1 MLDHSGLTRRAAMRL
16 FAAGGATLLAACGP
30 SAPPAPGGTQAPA
43 QLKPTAATTAPTAP
57 VSTQPAP
64 APTQALPA
72 PTQPARAPSGAAAG
86 ETPKRG
92 GELQMMFN
100 LSITNFDPT
109 QVGSYSAVASSFVYE
124 GLTEV
129 QPDGSI
135 APALAESWT
144 VSPDGLVY
152 AFKIRKGIKFHNGR
166 EMSADDVLYTF
177 SRIKDPATNYPRPK
191 QWAVLTE
198 ITAPDP
204 GTVVMRLEAPYSPL
218 LTILADITVSI
229 IPKEA
234 AATISDLPV
243 GTGPFK
249 FVEQVNGDHTTF
261 AANKDYWRA
270 GRPYLDGIR
279 LVIRTDDSSRV
290 LALQSGQ
297 GDWIY
302 DAAGASYDILSKDQN
317 FNIYGSSSQGSQ
329 GTYAYM
335 LLNGANHP
343 PFQDQRV
350 RQAIYWAL
358 DRPTITN
365 LSLPGLA
372 APTQGPYAADYW
384 AGLKDVVY
392 TPDPARAKQLLADAG
407 YAEGFKFTMHTG
419 AVIEHFVRATQTIQ
433 QELKPLGIDVQIEV
447 HPATQPFAPFINAGQ
462 WEAVLFGTPGAID
475 PDIQLQPFSFGQNLA
490 VKYSDAQIDQ
500 YLKQAQL
507 TADQPSRA
515 KLYQEAQ
522 RRLVEVGP
530 WAFLYMYNKY
540 DIGWKYVKGYVYN
553 PVNYFQR
560 PQMRDVWLDK

>member
-1 MLDHSGLTRRAAMRL
+1 
-16 FAAGGATLLAACGP
+16 
-30 SAPPAPGGTQAPA
+30 
-43 QLKPTAATTAPTAP
+43 
-57 VSTQPAP
+57 
-64 APTQALPA
+64 
-72 PTQPARAPSGAAAG
+72 
-86 ETPKRG
+86 
-92 GELQMMFN
+92 MMFN

-129 QPDGSI
+129 QPDGSV
-135 APALAESWT
+135 AAALAESWT

-152 AFKIRKGIKFHNGR
+152 TFKIRKGVKFHNGR
-166 EMSADDVLYTF
+166 EMSADDVVYTF
-177 SRIKDPATNYPRPK
+177 DRIKDPATNYPRPK
-191 QWAVLTE
+191 QWAILSE

-204 GTVVMRLEAPYSPL
+204 STVVMRLEAPYSPL
-218 LTILADITVSI
+218 PTILADITVSI

-234 AATISDLPV
+234 ASRISDLPI

-261 AANKDYWRA
+261 AANKDYWRP

-279 LVIRTDDSSRV
+279 LIIRTDDSSRV

-302 DAAGASYDILSKDQN
+302 DAAGTSYDILSKDTN
-317 FNIYGSSSQGSQ
+317 FNIYGSSDQGSQ

-335 LLNGANHP
+335 LLNGANQP
-343 PFQDQRV
+343 AFLDQRV

-358 DRPTITN
+358 DRPTLTS

-392 TPDPARAKQLLADAG
+392 KPDPAKAKQLLTEAG
-407 YAEGFKFTMHTG
+407 YGDGLKFTLHTG
-419 AVIEHFVRATQTIQ
+419 AVIEHFLRATQTMQ
-433 QELKPLGIDVQIEV
+433 QQLKPVGIDLQINA
-447 HPATQPFAPFINAGQ
+447 HPATQPFAPFINSGQ

-475 PDIQLQPFSFGQNLA
+475 PEIQLQPFSFGQNAA
-490 VKYSDAQIDQ
+490 VKYSDPQIDQ
-500 YLKQAQL
+500 YLKQAQV
-507 TADQPSRA
+507 TADQASRA
-515 KLYQEAQ
+515 KLYQDAQ
-522 RRLVEVGP
+522 RRLIEVGP
-530 WAFLYMYNKY
+530 WTFLYMYNKY